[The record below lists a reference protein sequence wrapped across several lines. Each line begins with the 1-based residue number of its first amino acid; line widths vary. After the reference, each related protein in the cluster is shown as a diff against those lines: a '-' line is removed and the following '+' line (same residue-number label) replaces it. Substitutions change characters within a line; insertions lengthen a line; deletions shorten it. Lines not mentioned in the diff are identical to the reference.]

1 MEHRVEERSSEV
13 EKGIGTVVTYK
24 YLSKVTTW
32 TTHFCCLL
40 IAAMGLY
47 PYWGTRYKN
56 AKITRAKLVN
66 WASPCMVRNVASVG
80 PSHITVT
87 SVSIWITW
95 YARAQL
101 MQRSCEVIASLRQ
114 SIHLSNWSGDVG
126 CGVKISRQ
134 KLFFFKTTSNKYVLV
149 PSPTYSPSK
158 LTPVANSSPISTLS
172 KHQHHDVLNLRSL
185 SSLMEGKSDIAM
197 SHVTV
202 SLEDLGWLLYM

>member
-1 MEHRVEERSSEV
+1 MHLLCQVSHWFYLCQV
-13 EKGIGTVVTYK
+13 NTVG
-24 YLSKVTTW
+24 W
-32 TTHFCCLL
+32 
-40 IAAMGLY
+40 AAMGLY

-66 WASPCMVRNVASVG
+66 WAPPCMVRNVASVG

-87 SVSIWITW
+87 SVSIRIAW

-101 MQRSCEVIASLRQ
+101 MQRSCEVIASLLQ
-114 SIHLSNWSGDVG
+114 SIHLWNWSGDVG

-134 KLFFFKTTSNKYVLV
+134 KLFFFKTTSNKYVRV

-172 KHQHHDVLNLRSL
+172 KHQHHDVLRIAFQPSL
-185 SSLMEGKSDIAM
+185 CHS
-197 SHVTV
+197 
-202 SLEDLGWLLYM
+202 W